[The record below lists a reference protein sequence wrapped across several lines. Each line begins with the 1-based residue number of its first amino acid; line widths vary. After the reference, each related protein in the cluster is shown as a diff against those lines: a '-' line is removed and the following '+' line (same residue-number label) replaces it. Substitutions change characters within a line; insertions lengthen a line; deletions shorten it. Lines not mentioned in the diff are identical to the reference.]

1 MAEWFETLDAEHQE
15 FVTSKGW
22 NKPASEVVTG
32 IAQAYREAQK
42 FIGSDPSALMKLPKD
57 ATDPSYQGIYDR
69 VVGMGLPKTAE
80 EYSFADVR
88 FKNGSTLDA
97 EDTAFLRDIAV
108 KNKLSPTQARAV
120 ATDLVARLDNDAAA
134 GAGNDLAAKA
144 ANDTALRAAWSS
156 EYDQKAFSASKT
168 VDALAALG
176 IKVSLDG
183 LDVAG
188 NIAAHNGLVALSA
201 SLNEAAIHRGGGIV
215 TDPTTGMTPEAA
227 RARFDELKQDHTW
240 VSKALSLGTE
250 EARLYANLVRVMA
263 GPPR

>member
-1 MAEWFETLDAEHQE
+1 MPEWFETLDAEHQE

-42 FIGSDPSALMKLPKD
+42 FIGSDPSALLKLPKD
-57 ATDPSYQGIYDR
+57 AADPSYQGIYDR

-80 EYSFADVR
+80 EYQFGEVRRADGTLLGAEAIAAVRDFA
-88 FKNGSTLDA
+88 F
-97 EDTAFLRDIAV
+97 
-108 KNKLSPTQARAV
+108 KNKLTP
-120 ATDLVARLDNDAAA
+120 AAA
-134 GAGNDLAAKA
+134 QAMAADMATRADTGAAAKAGNDLAAKA

-227 RARFDELKQDHTW
+227 RARFDELKQDHAW

-263 GPPR
+263 GPAR